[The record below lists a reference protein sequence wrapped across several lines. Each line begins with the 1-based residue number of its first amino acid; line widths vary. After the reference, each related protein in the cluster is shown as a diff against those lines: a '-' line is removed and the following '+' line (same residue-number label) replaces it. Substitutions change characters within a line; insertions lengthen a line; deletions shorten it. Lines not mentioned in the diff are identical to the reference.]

1 MTDVISQKKAAEAV
15 DTDFVDD
22 PDGDVG
28 IRPNESVKQFEARRS
43 AERRALKKARRS
55 DPLQQGDAKAAV
67 EYATRMAEREWLFP
81 LDTEDVLSTVQRLSK
96 EILILSSMIAPPSE
110 LDAVIDLSEAGVS
123 RSIDDPHDR
132 EMWGPDWD
140 IVIDDLN
147 RIERRIAMKRTL
159 AEHADNIIKTHDIGL
174 NFRKKTLLIV
184 DALTK
189 RVERLTGMMGTY
201 GDLKNLTEA
210 IRSRASSNDCRRGEG
225 SGTPLDYAQVWAWH
239 AADFLRTGQH
249 NPWMSESESFEPWDN
264 PSICALFLAVSH
276 ATPGLEDLSDLA
288 EPMRLSNFMRQTK
301 AENRIGNS
309 RLNLDPSDI
318 TD

>member
-22 PDGDVG
+22 PDGDVS
-28 IRPNESVKQFEARRS
+28 IRPNESVKQFKTRRTAERKALKEARRG
-43 AERRALKKARRS
+43 
-55 DPLQQGDAKAAV
+55 DPLQQDDAKAAI
-67 EYATRMAEREWLFP
+67 EYASRMAEREWILP
-81 LDTEDVLSTVQRLSK
+81 LDTETVLTKVQRLSK

-110 LDAVIDLSEAGVS
+110 LDAVIDLSEAGIS
-123 RSIDDPHDR
+123 RSIEDPHDP
-132 EMWGPDWD
+132 EMWGSDWD
-140 IVIDDLN
+140 IVVEDLN

-159 AEHADNIIKTHDIGL
+159 AEQAGNMINDQNLAVDL
-174 NFRKKTLLIV
+174 RQKTLFVV
-184 DALTK
+184 DALGK
-189 RVERLTGMMGTY
+189 RVKSLTGMMGPY
-201 GDLKNLTEA
+201 GDLRELIQSINT
-210 IRSRASSNDCRRGEG
+210 RTSSDNDRPGEG
-225 SGTPLDYAQVWAWH
+225 SGKPLDYAHVWAWH
-239 AADFLRTGQH
+239 AAYFLKTGQY

-318 TD
+318 TG